1 MFNRLASVAF
11 LFTVGVVLHA
21 ANIINTSGS
30 NSFGFSGQ
38 PAFVTAWNQTTGYS
52 GVSIVMPLADLSSG
66 GPIGGVE
73 GTVYLM
79 NRIGPGTTT
88 ANQVAAPVQISG
100 LTNAFTPITLFTGL
114 TLPPGNYYV
123 VLVPTNSSPMS
134 MSPDGTNVSVVVTT
148 GTAVTTL
155 GVGVPLTL
163 AAYPPASTVTLTTPG
178 NLYLNVTG
186 DVVPSPAPI
195 PVSSRASLGVMMAGL
210 AGLGLY
216 WAWKRPAA
224 PSIDA

>member
-1 MFNRLASVAF
+1 VNVLF
-11 LFTVGVVLHA
+11 LFTMGVVLHA

-38 PAFVTAWNQTTGYS
+38 PAFVTAWNQTIGYS
-52 GVSIVMPLADLSSG
+52 GVSIVMPLKDNSTG

-79 NRIGPGTTT
+79 NQIGPGTTT

-123 VLVPTNSSPMS
+123 VLVPTNAIPMS
-134 MSPDGTNVSVVVTT
+134 MSPDGTNISVVVTT
-148 GTAVTTL
+148 GTAVTSL
-155 GVGVPLTL
+155 GAGVPPTL
-163 AAYPPASTVTLTTPG
+163 AAYPPASTATLFTPG
-178 NLYLNVTG
+178 NLYINVTG
-186 DVVPSPAPI
+186 DEAPSPI
-195 PVSSRASLGVMMAGL
+195 PVSSWASLGVMMAGL
-210 AGLGLY
+210 AGIGLY
-216 WAWKRPAA
+216 WVWKRSAA
-224 PSIDA
+224 PNSAS